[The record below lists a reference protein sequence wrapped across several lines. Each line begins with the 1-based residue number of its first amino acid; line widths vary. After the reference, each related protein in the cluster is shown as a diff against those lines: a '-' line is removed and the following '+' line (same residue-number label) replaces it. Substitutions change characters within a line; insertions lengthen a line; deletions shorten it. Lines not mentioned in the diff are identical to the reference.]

1 MPKSQRYVVLVRGIN
16 VGGHSKLPM
25 ARLRGL
31 CAAIG
36 CTEVTTYIQSGNA
49 VLVSSLTAPRL
60 RSGLTR
66 ALTDELGRPVE
77 VMVRTPAEMAAVVSD
92 TPYPDAAV
100 TSVHVAFLHKPPGN
114 TAALADLDCAPE
126 ELAVV
131 GKEIY
136 LHLPN
141 GLGRARLPV
150 ELGKVFKE
158 PMTVRNW
165 RTVTKLVEM
174 SS

>member
-25 ARLRGL
+25 SRLREL

-36 CTEVTTYIQSGNA
+36 CTDVTTYIQSGNV
-49 VLVSSLTAPRL
+49 VLVSSLTATRL
-60 RSGLTR
+60 RSGLAK
-66 ALTDELGRPVE
+66 ALSDELGRPVE
-77 VMVRTPAEMAAVVSD
+77 VMVRTPAEMAAVVGS
-92 TPYPDAAV
+92 TPYPDAPV

-114 TAALADLDCAPE
+114 AAVLADLDCAPE

-141 GLGRARLPV
+141 GLGRAKLPV
-150 ELGKVFKE
+150 QLGKVFKE
-158 PMTVRNW
+158 PMTMRNW
-165 RTVTKLVEM
+165 RTVAKLVAM